1 VDDVTDDRQ
10 LTFGWFIAGF
20 IGLELVY
27 LSVWLAPLVLVAYV
41 LLVHKAERRRCREL
55 RGGLV
60 AAGECAL
67 GLGVGVLLCL
77 LPFLWAITFGHARA
91 ISSLSLADLRYALVP
106 TALYALAEEPIF
118 RGLVLRYGETKLGS
132 WWALFLSSALFAALH
147 FRGPSYWSALFLGGA
162 VFGAAYLL
170 TRRLWLSIGLH
181 TGCNVMMQLVF
192 AQNVTHMPWRMEGV
206 LQGVLV
212 CGLMSWAA
220 GRGLLVTRKQAR
232 ETENLGASLF
242 IRATQPRV
250 KHSRAKPRPP
260 VPDVVE
266 AVPDSTKVKLPTRP
280 HSG

>member
-1 VDDVTDDRQ
+1 MDDVTDDRQ

-55 RGGLV
+55 RGGLA
-60 AAGECAL
+60 AAGECVL
-67 GLGVGVLLCL
+67 GLGVGVLLSL

-91 ISSLSLADLRYALVP
+91 TTSLSLADLRYALVP

-118 RGLVLRYGETKLGS
+118 RGLVLRYWETKLGS
-132 WWALFLSSALFAALH
+132 WWALLLSSALFAALH
-147 FRGPSYWSALFLGGA
+147 FRGPSSWGALFLGGA

-181 TGCNVMMQLVF
+181 AGCNAVMQLVF
-192 AQNVTHMPWRMEGV
+192 AQNVSHMSWRMEGP
-206 LQGVLV
+206 LQAVLV

-220 GRGLLVTRKQAR
+220 RRGLLVTRKQAR
-232 ETENLGASLF
+232 ETEDLGASLF

-250 KHSRAKPRPP
+250 KRSGAKPQPS
-260 VPDVVE
+260 VPEVVE
-266 AVPDSTKVKLPTRP
+266 GVPDSIKFNPPTRP